1 MSLKYPMVAKFA
13 KTIIRKEL
21 DEVNVTEEVK
31 GMLHFLR
38 LKEHFEVVGSVFEGI
53 GDNFTIY
60 TSKLWTVI
68 VPKNPSNALM
78 PMLCAHTDTVMNIH
92 PKKFSYTDITQSK
105 ICNFDNALCGAD
117 DRLGCFLI
125 NQMVKS
131 NPNDFIFA
139 LFDKEETGGVGSSDF
154 TNSPDFDEICK
165 QVSCFI
171 GLDRRGDSDLASYDY
186 ESDEFL
192 ELLTTIDG
200 YKSAMGS
207 FTDVATLA
215 SESLISCVNF
225 SVGYYNEHTA
235 NECFSP
241 TECLHT
247 LDTLR
252 KLPEEFWGTQYVCE
266 EKVYNYASYRG
277 GLYYDTPYS
286 GYSLYDDNMEFC
298 DSCGI
303 HMNKKD
309 SFYDPTSNYM
319 LCKEC
324 NADWFPENTHT
335 HCEICGVR
343 GKMIVD
349 PSGILLCESCNERFN
364 KPTVEVQPTVVKVN
378 LYKFLDFVDFIVS
391 ECMWKSDGARRN
403 PSPQYV
409 RQVMKDVNYLT
420 SVSRYDELR
429 NDQYEKV
436 LEICDRYEY
445 NDNLFRD
452 GIKKE
457 DMPY

>member
-1 MSLKYPMVAKFA
+1 MIASYA
-13 KTIIRKEL
+13 KTIVRREL

-60 TSKLWTVI
+60 TNKLWTVI
-68 VPKNPSNALM
+68 VPKNPSNTLM
-78 PMLCAHTDTVMNIH
+78 PMLCAHTDTVMDIH
-92 PKKFSYTDITQSK
+92 PTKFSYTDITQSK
-105 ICNFDNALCGAD
+105 ICNFGYALCGAD

-139 LFDKEETGGVGSSDF
+139 LFDKEETGGLGSSNFVLSKDF
-154 TNSPDFDEICK
+154 EEICK

-186 ESDEFL
+186 ESEEFL
-192 ELLTTIDG
+192 EVIRTIPDF
-200 YKSAMGS
+200 KEAMGS
-207 FTDVATLA
+207 FTDVANLSA
-215 SESLISCVNF
+215 DSLISCVNF
-225 SVGYYNEHTA
+225 SVGYYNEHTPS
-235 NECFSP
+235 ECFSP

-247 LDTLR
+247 LETLR
-252 KLPEEFWGTQYVCE
+252 NLPKELWEIQYVCE
-266 EKVYNYASYRG
+266 ERGYNYGKYG
-277 GLYYDTPYS
+277 NLYYDNPYS

-303 HMNKKD
+303 HMKKSE
-309 SFYDPTSNYM
+309 SFKDPVSGYL

-324 NADWFPENTHT
+324 NEDWFPENTHT
-335 HCEICGVR
+335 HCEICGVK
-343 GKMIVD
+343 GKMVQD
-349 PSGILLCESCNERFN
+349 PSGIVLCESCNERFN
-364 KPTVEVQPTVVKVN
+364 PPMAKTPTVVKVN
-378 LYKFLDFVDFIVS
+378 LYKFLDFVDYIVS
-391 ECMWKSDGARRN
+391 ECMWTTTGARRN
-403 PSPQYV
+403 PPPSEV

-429 NDQYEKV
+429 GDQYEKV

-445 NDNLFRD
+445 NDNLFHD

-457 DMPY
+457 TYYDL